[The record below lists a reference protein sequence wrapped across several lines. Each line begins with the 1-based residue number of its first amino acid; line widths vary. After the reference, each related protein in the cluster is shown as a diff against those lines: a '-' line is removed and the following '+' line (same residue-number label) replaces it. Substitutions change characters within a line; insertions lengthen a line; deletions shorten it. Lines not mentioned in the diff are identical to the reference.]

1 MARDAKSAARILAV
15 QGQMRKI
22 EEAKLGE
29 LQRKL
34 QWLKDEQLGLIA
46 AMNDDGALQ
55 NLFLDT
61 MARRMKSLVEQEKGV
76 EQQVNIQKLAVLKE
90 AGKEKAGE
98 RLAQRRAA
106 EEQAKQTQK
115 QLDEVMEVF
124 LQPGNAQASD
134 KLLKP

>member
-34 QWLKDEQLGLIA
+34 QWLKDEQVGLIA

-61 MARRMKSLVEQEKGV
+61 MARRMKSLVEQEKGL
-76 EQQVNIQKLAVLKE
+76 EQQVNVQKLAVMKE
-90 AGKEKAGE
+90 AGKEKAAE
-98 RLAQRRAA
+98 RLAKRRAD
-106 EEQAKQTQK
+106 EEQAKQAQK

-124 LQPGNAQASD
+124 LQPGGAQASD